1 MSSCVLFNTNLRSK
15 GNSRQ
20 LFVIGHAGK
29 LLRLSWYRPKIHS
42 PPFIGKET
50 LTALGMLKIQPD
62 CCFTDPNDMAVSKEG
77 HSANT
82 VKEVK
87 GEQDLKD
94 LITKYSQ
101 LF

>member
-1 MSSCVLFNTNLRSK
+1 
-15 GNSRQ
+15 
-20 LFVIGHAGK
+20 
-29 LLRLSWYRPKIHS
+29 
-42 PPFIGKET
+42 
-50 LTALGMLKIQPD
+50 
-62 CCFTDPNDMAVSKEG
+62 MAVSKEG